1 MLERIDKEFKVRIN
15 KKERSVKIFYDK
27 KDRESSL
34 NSLRL
39 LTRHP
44 PLYELLFRSMKAV
57 PTLPTIT
64 KENIEFLAHR
74 DKRRRFRG
82 KASGAKPATSGNQDF
97 AELIAAEKRN
107 LSLFLSFSSDDVACK
122 FFRDDRATVSRLSDP
137 RQGR

>member
-1 MLERIDKEFKVRIN
+1 MLAKEFKVRIN

-64 KENIEFLAHR
+64 KENIQFLAHR

-107 LSLFLSFSSDDVACK
+107 LSLFLSVQ
-122 FFRDDRATVSRLSDP
+122 RRRRL
-137 RQGR
+137 